1 MISADVQPGDVRHAG
16 GVAGSSDARIEADLE
31 KVIALFENLLQGMKG
46 TAGQR
51 QDGNAAAATPAA
63 GSSPAASSPA
73 DSGSAAA
80 GPAASG
86 SAVAVPPSAQ
96 PQAVAAGATDQPGGA
111 GSTAQ
116 SPVAAAAA
124 PIAGA
129 STASGALPADP
140 GTGDPIG
147 TTSGDDGLAQRK
159 QVLVS
164 AMDAAN
170 IPKNIQA
177 VVVAEGMQEGDL
189 SPSALDPSTMNTSSP
204 SVDPF
209 NVPLSR
215 LQAGGFQGNAA
226 DAANPADLGAVG
238 MAIAH
243 LAMGAD
249 TSQAGDDPANGNY
262 GASIVKDLEIVRG
275 GGAAETDPNAYGAS
289 NFASGILDVA
299 RQIQTDPSL
308 LTDGT
313 RVAPNMPGV

>member
-1 MISADVQPGDVRHAG
+1 MISGDVQGDYRSDP
-16 GVAGSSDARIEADLE
+16 GSSVQSPGTASSRIEADLE
-31 KVIALFENLLQGMKG
+31 KVVALFENLLESMKSG
-46 TAGQR
+46 AGQR
-51 QDGNAAAATPAA
+51 QDG
-63 GSSPAASSPA
+63 SAASPPSE
-73 DSGSAAA
+73 AAS

-86 SAVAVPPSAQ
+86 PAASGPAASGPAASDDGAAAQ
-96 PQAVAAGATDQPGGA
+96 PSPQSQPVAAAATDQPGNT
-111 GSTAQ
+111 GSAAQ
-116 SPVAAAAA
+116 PPAAAAA
-124 PIAGA
+124 A

-147 TTSGDDGLAQRK
+147 TSSGDGGLAQRK
-159 QVLVS
+159 QTLVS

-170 IPKNIQA
+170 IPKNVQA

-189 SPSALDPSTMNTSSP
+189 SSSALDPATMNTASP

-215 LQAGGFQGNAA
+215 LQAGGFQGGAA

-238 MAIAH
+238 VAVAH

-249 TSQAGDDPANGNY
+249 TSQAGNNPAGGDY

-275 GGAAETDPNAYGAS
+275 GGAAESDPNAYGAS

-299 RQIQTDPSL
+299 RRIQTDPAL

-313 RVAPNMPGV
+313 RVAPNTPGA